1 MLLNRVNKELKKN
14 KKRIYIYINHFYEFK
29 KTKQMQLQVR

>member
-1 MLLNRVNKELKKN
+1 MLLNRVNKEFFK